1 MTDDGSNSAALSP
14 IERGEANVAK
24 LRDYLDELR
33 QSGRDVP
40 MNNDGEPNRTAIA
53 ADCGFRRNVLHTN
66 KAAIRLL
73 NEFLG
78 RGEESSGVPR
88 AGTDAAA
95 QATQIGVLEQRVL
108 RLEQRLAVMTVE
120 RDELRA
126 QLARYKVIE
135 EDVLKKGRRIIP

>member
-1 MTDDGSNSAALSP
+1 MTGDGNGPVALSP
-14 IERGEANVAK
+14 VERGETNVAK

-33 QSGRDVP
+33 RSGRGVP

-53 ADCGFRRNVLHTN
+53 AECGFRRNVLHTN

-78 RGEESSGVPR
+78 RGDEDS
-88 AGTDAAA
+88 AAA
-95 QATQIGVLEQRVL
+95 GAEADVTALAAQNGVLEQRVI
-108 RLEQRLAVMTVE
+108 RLEQRLAVVTVE